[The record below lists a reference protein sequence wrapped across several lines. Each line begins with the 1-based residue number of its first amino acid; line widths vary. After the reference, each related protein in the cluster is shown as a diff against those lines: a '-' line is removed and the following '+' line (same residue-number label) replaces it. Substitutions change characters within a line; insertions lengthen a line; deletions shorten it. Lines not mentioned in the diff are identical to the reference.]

1 MGVRAYIVQPRSP
14 HFQLDSVSLTSSIQG
29 PDNLQTLPMPEEVWS
44 QVVLDAAKAA
54 EPLEGEMTPSP
65 LRDPRQVPE
74 TEESQVP
81 ADILEDEGPAG
92 DDLSAAGDPREGMTQ
107 ADPEPKDARPDDL
120 EQDLGDDSECDH
132 FPMVRREDQ
141 HAFKDSKGKIQKM
154 DSAPAAPAKPPRRG
168 RAPTAIKRP
177 AARAATRAKR
187 SKMAAPVE
195 VVASDAASESD
206 DARQN
211 LSDAFEAVASDGDDS
226 AQPPQAIVA
235 KAKAKAKTKSV
246 RPRSAAKSRP
256 EPKRVKTAGSHA
268 DGDTE
273 AEKKKKK
280 KAEKAGKK
288 KEKREK
294 AGEVKASKKMKSK
307 AAEGEAAPEQ
317 AEDEGGAEEDGDATG
332 KKTFAGRAAPKTG
345 KAKLRFD
352 VLRKVYENQ
361 IWPMVALNSSK
372 VEARYLSKSY

>member
-1 MGVRAYIVQPRSP
+1 MGVRAYTVQPPSP
-14 HFQLDSVSLTSSIQG
+14 NFQLASVSLTSSIQG

-81 ADILEDEGPAG
+81 ADIPEDEGPAG
-92 DDLSAAGDPREGMTQ
+92 DDLPAAGDPREGMTQ

-235 KAKAKAKTKSV
+235 KAKAKTKSV

-273 AEKKKKK
+273 AEKKKK
-280 KAEKAGKK
+280 AEKPAKK

-372 VEARYLSKSY
+372 VEARYLPKSY

>member
-1 MGVRAYIVQPRSP
+1 MGVRAYTVQPPSP
-14 HFQLDSVSLTSSIQG
+14 NFQLASVSLTSSIQG

-81 ADILEDEGPAG
+81 ADIPEDEGPAG
-92 DDLSAAGDPREGMTQ
+92 DDLPAAGDPREGMTQ

-154 DSAPAAPAKPPRRG
+154 DSAPAAPAKPPQRG

-235 KAKAKAKTKSV
+235 KAKAKTKSV

-280 KAEKAGKK
+280 AEKPAK

-372 VEARYLSKSY
+372 VEARYLPKSY

>member
-1 MGVRAYIVQPRSP
+1 MGVRAYTVQPPSP
-14 HFQLDSVSLTSSIQG
+14 NFQLASVSLTSSIQG

-81 ADILEDEGPAG
+81 ADIPEDEGPAG
-92 DDLSAAGDPREGMTQ
+92 DDLPAAGDPREGMTQ

-177 AARAATRAKR
+177 AARAATRAKC

-235 KAKAKAKTKSV
+235 KAKAKTKSV

-273 AEKKKKK
+273 AEKKKK
-280 KAEKAGKK
+280 AEKPAK

-294 AGEVKASKKMKSK
+294 AGEVQASKKMKSK

-372 VEARYLSKSY
+372 VEARYLPKSY

>member
-1 MGVRAYIVQPRSP
+1 MGVRAYTVQPPSP
-14 HFQLDSVSLTSSIQG
+14 NFQLASVSLTSSIQG

-81 ADILEDEGPAG
+81 ADIPEDEGPAG
-92 DDLSAAGDPREGMTQ
+92 DDLPAAGDPREGMTQ

-168 RAPTAIKRP
+168 RAPTAIKCP

-235 KAKAKAKTKSV
+235 KAKAKTKSV

-280 KAEKAGKK
+280 KAEKPAKK

-372 VEARYLSKSY
+372 VEARYPPKSY

>member
-1 MGVRAYIVQPRSP
+1 MGVRAYTVQPPSP
-14 HFQLDSVSLTSSIQG
+14 NFQLASVSLTSSIQG

-81 ADILEDEGPAG
+81 ADIPEDEGPAG
-92 DDLSAAGDPREGMTQ
+92 DDLPAAGDPREGMTQ

-120 EQDLGDDSECDH
+120 EQDLGDDSECNH

-154 DSAPAAPAKPPRRG
+154 DSAPEPPAKPPRRG

-195 VVASDAASESD
+195 VVASDAAGESD

-226 AQPPQAIVA
+226 AQPPQAIV
-235 KAKAKAKTKSV
+235 AKAKAKTKSV

-280 KAEKAGKK
+280 AEKPAK

-372 VEARYLSKSY
+372 VEARYLPKSY

>member
-1 MGVRAYIVQPRSP
+1 MGVRAYTVQPPSP
-14 HFQLDSVSLTSSIQG
+14 NFQLASVSLTSSIQG

-81 ADILEDEGPAG
+81 ADIPEDEGPAG
-92 DDLSAAGDPREGMTQ
+92 DDLPAAGDPREGMTQ
-107 ADPEPKDARPDDL
+107 ADPEPKDARPYDL

-235 KAKAKAKTKSV
+235 KAKAKTKSV

-273 AEKKKKK
+273 AEKKKK
-280 KAEKAGKK
+280 AEKPAKK

-372 VEARYLSKSY
+372 VEARYLPKSY